1 MLGRL
6 LFRGLV
12 AWLRREV
19 VPVSHLYSNFGK
31 LCFEIEPGD
40 VVLVEGRTRVSQII
54 KTVTQ
59 SAWTHSAIYIGRL
72 VDIGDHDLR
81 TRLAAQYEGDWTD
94 QLIIESLLG
103 HGTIIRPLTEYEG
116 EHLRICRPMGLSAED
131 QLRVIEY
138 ATSQLGAE
146 YDVRQLVDLARF
158 FFPYALMPRRWRSS
172 LFESSAGEATRQVC
186 SSMMAEAYAHV
197 DFPIL
202 PFIERR
208 TDGSMVLYKRN
219 PRLFTPK
226 DFDYSPYFDVIKY
239 PYLDRSDIAAYRALP
254 WTETE
259 MVYNDERDF
268 LERIKQ
274 QRSDSG
280 ELQSPE
286 EISDVKRNTE
296 DGEELP
302 EESEKE
308 QRETPD
314 TDTTYEEPT
323 DNHGGQR
330 PESSQ

>member
-12 AWLRREV
+12 SWLRAEV
-19 VPVSHLYSNFGK
+19 VPASHLYSNFRK

-59 SAWTHSAIYIGRL
+59 SSWTHSAIYIGRL
-72 VDIGDHDLR
+72 VDIADPDLR
-81 TRLAAQYEGDWTD
+81 TLLAQHYDGDWTD
-94 QLIIESLLG
+94 QLIVESLLG
-103 HGTIIRPLTEYEG
+103 HGTIIRALGEYEG
-116 EHLRICRPMGLSAED
+116 EHLRICRPIGLSSDD
-131 QLRVIEY
+131 QRRVTEY
-138 ATSQLGAE
+138 AASQLGAE

-186 SSMMAEAYAHV
+186 SSMMAEAYTHV

-208 TDGSMVLYKRN
+208 PDGSMVLYKRN
-219 PRLFTPK
+219 PKLFTPK

-254 WTETE
+254 WTESGI
-259 MVYNDERDF
+259 VYNDERDF

-274 QRSDSG
+274 HREGDPEADTPEPETGDGEDSG
-280 ELQSPE
+280 SVA
-286 EISDVKRNTE
+286 D
-296 DGEELP
+296 EELP
-302 EESEKE
+302 ETG
-308 QRETPD
+308 ETGETAERDPSND
-314 TDTTYEEPT
+314 
-323 DNHGGQR
+323 R
-330 PESSQ
+330 PGPS